1 MKLRL
6 DPWAAE
12 YNTAYFAED
21 APLTIP
27 ERIDISVETEVWQ
40 AIRPTGAN
48 TPWDKLL
55 FIDGGRRIEARVLL
69 ELHRE
74 QVAFGALGTFAV
86 GAVDCCSRHSRQ
98 AEILETVIER
108 ICALGGGHTMSAFE
122 IETKPSSLGL
132 LKYKISETK
141 ERDAEAVVRHLQE
154 VMLRA
159 EQLLA
164 SRLVQQHPNALIIC
178 DGPRPLIRD
187 EQNIIGYVK
196 TIHDPRLSREQLA
209 LVRGLEEGERSP
221 VYLVH
226 AKDAAHDYFEWF
238 LRLRDPRPWLYSLA
252 GMVRLQAYA
261 GERPEENLQE
271 VINLANW
278 TCLSLTKFASRQHQ
292 DPRAPQQLLPTRALE
307 SELRR
312 RMGDAGIIRRRIT
325 EYLSQF

>member
-21 APLTIP
+21 APLNTP
-27 ERIDISVETEVWQ
+27 ERVDISVETDLWKP
-40 AIRPTGAN
+40 IRPTSAT

-69 ELHRE
+69 ELDRE
-74 QVAFGALGTFAV
+74 QVAFGAMGTFAV
-86 GAVDCCSRHSRQ
+86 GVVDCCSRQSRQ
-98 AEILETVIER
+98 AEVLETIIQRV
-108 ICALGGGHTMSAFE
+108 CALSSGHHVPDFE
-122 IETKPSSLGL
+122 IDAKPTSLGL
-132 LKYKISETK
+132 LQYKVSEAK
-141 ERDAEAVVRHLQE
+141 ERDAEAVVRHLQN
-154 VMLRA
+154 VMLDA
-159 EQLLA
+159 ERLLA
-164 SRLVQQHPNALIIC
+164 ARLVQKHPDALIVC

-187 EQNIIGYVK
+187 ERNIIGYVK
-196 TIHDPRLSREQLA
+196 TIHDPRLSREQLGM
-209 LVRGLEEGERSP
+209 VRSLEEGERSP

-226 AKDAAHDYFEWF
+226 TKDANNNYFEWF

-252 GMVRLQAYA
+252 GMVRIQAYA
-261 GERPEENLQE
+261 GENFRENIDD
-271 VINLANW
+271 VIELANW
-278 TCLSLTKFASRQHQ
+278 TCLNLTKFASRQHQ

-312 RMGDAGIIRRRIT
+312 RMGDAQLIRRRIT

>member
-21 APLTIP
+21 APLNTP
-27 ERIDISVETEVWQ
+27 ERVDVLVETDVWQ
-40 AIRPTGAN
+40 AIRPTSAT

-69 ELHRE
+69 ELERE
-74 QVAFGALGTFAV
+74 QVAFGAMGTFAV
-86 GAVDCCSRHSRQ
+86 GAVDCCSRQSRQ
-98 AEILETVIER
+98 AEVLETIIER
-108 ICALGGGHTMSAFE
+108 ICALGGGHTVPAFD
-122 IETKPSSLGL
+122 IETKPSNLGL
-132 LKYKISETK
+132 LRYKVSETK

-154 VMLRA
+154 VMLKA

-164 SRLVQQHPNALIIC
+164 SRLVQHHPNALIIC
-178 DGPRPLIRD
+178 DGPRPLISGER
-187 EQNIIGYVK
+187 NIIGYVK

-209 LVRGLEEGERSP
+209 VVRSLEEGERSP

-226 AKDAAHDYFEWF
+226 TKDAANDYFEWF

-252 GMVRLQAYA
+252 GMVRIQAYA
-261 GERPEENLQE
+261 GENPRETIED
-271 VINLANW
+271 VIELANW
-278 TCLSLTKFASRQHQ
+278 TCLNLTKFASRQHQ

-312 RMGDAGIIRRRIT
+312 RMGDAQLIRRRIT

>member
-21 APLTIP
+21 APLNIP
-27 ERIDISVETEVWQ
+27 ERVDISVETDVWQ
-40 AIRPTGAN
+40 AIRPTNAN

-69 ELHRE
+69 ELDRE
-74 QVAFGALGTFAV
+74 QVAFGAMGTFAV
-86 GAVDCCSRHSRQ
+86 GAVDCCSRQSRQ
-98 AEILETVIER
+98 AEVLEAIIQRV
-108 ICALGGGHTMSAFE
+108 CALSGGHSVPAFE
-122 IETKPSSLGL
+122 IDAKPSSLGL
-132 LKYKISETK
+132 LKYEVSETK
-141 ERDAEAVVRHLQE
+141 DRDAEAVVRHLQE
-154 VMLRA
+154 VMLKA

-164 SRLVQQHPNALIIC
+164 ARLVQHHPTALIIC
-178 DGPRPLIRD
+178 DGPRPLISG
-187 EQNIIGYVK
+187 EKNVIGYVK
-196 TIHDPRLSREQLA
+196 TIHDPRLSREQLGV
-209 LVRGLEEGERSP
+209 VRSLEEGERSP

-226 AKDAAHDYFEWF
+226 TKDANHNYFEWF

-252 GMVRLQAYA
+252 GMVRIQAFA
-261 GERPEENLQE
+261 GENFQANIDE
-271 VINLANW
+271 VIGLANW
-278 TCLSLTKFASRQHQ
+278 TCLNLTKFASRQHQ

-312 RMGDAGIIRRRIT
+312 RMGDAQLIRRRIT